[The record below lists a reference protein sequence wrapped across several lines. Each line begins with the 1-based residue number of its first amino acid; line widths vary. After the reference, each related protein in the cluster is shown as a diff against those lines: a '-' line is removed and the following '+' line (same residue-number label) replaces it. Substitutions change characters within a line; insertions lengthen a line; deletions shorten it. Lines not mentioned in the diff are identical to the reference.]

1 MKVVLEGE
9 QAEVM
14 ALIQA
19 MAGQV
24 VQQAF
29 SPLVDEV
36 TSALAEVGAQVQETP
51 AAFEKLVESWLKG
64 FSLDGTAHW
73 EDKEQT
79 RQTDKGEALRSLGN
93 SRHAKG
99 TLQWIKQQGGLTRA
113 VQSVLGDDPEL
124 SRGVAVNM
132 AQVAS
137 ILFPDFA
144 QTLEHF
150 DPFESLD
157 AFEE

>member
-14 ALIQA
+14 ALIHA

-29 SPLVDEV
+29 GPLVDEV
-36 TSALAEVGAQVQETP
+36 TSALADMSGQVEEMPTLFEEVV
-51 AAFEKLVESWLKG
+51 KDWVDG

-73 EDKEQT
+73 EDDDQAP
-79 RQTDKGEALRSLGN
+79 QPQKGETLRKLGN
-93 SRHAKG
+93 SRQAKD
-99 TLQWIKQQGGLTRA
+99 TLQWIAQQGGLTHA
-113 VQSVLGDDPEL
+113 VQSVLNGDTEL

-137 ILFPDFA
+137 ILFPDLA
-144 QTLEHF
+144 HTLEHF
-150 DPFESLD
+150 DPFED
-157 AFEE
+157 

>member
-36 TSALAEVGAQVQETP
+36 TSAIAEVGVQIQETP
-51 AAFEKLVESWLKG
+51 SAFEELVEAWLQG

-73 EDKEQT
+73 ENKDQT
-79 RQTDKGEALRSLGN
+79 LQMDKGEALRGLGN
-93 SRHAKG
+93 SRQAKD

-113 VQSVLGDDPEL
+113 VQHVLGDDP
-124 SRGVAVNM
+124 
-132 AQVAS
+132 Q
-137 ILFPDFA
+137 
-144 QTLEHF
+144 LE
-150 DPFESLD
+150 SYQ
-157 AFEE
+157 